1 MEVSNFDKLKFA
13 LAAYND
19 ANRQSNRMWSAA
31 TLLAVVVFT
40 TRYSS
45 DDPRIMGIGV
55 PSEFV
60 LPASIIVL
68 SGLNIAYSVA
78 HVSVY
83 RIAAVYQSIVRE
95 HFGNDLKLTKDFSWF
110 DLAQRA
116 PISNFNRLYPLFVP
130 IERHVGRQFYG
141 LIKTIFD
148 ITFCGFPAF
157 AIVFGILS
165 MPTDAPLVILAIFLA
180 TISILST
187 LLLMRWA
194 VRWPRFGVN

>member
-40 TRYSS
+40 ARYSS

-78 HVSVY
+78 HVSAY
-83 RIAAVYQSIVRE
+83 RIAAVYQAIVRE
-95 HFGNDLKLTKDFSWF
+95 HFGNEFQLTKDFSWF

-116 PISNFNRLYPLFVP
+116 PISNFNRLYPLFLPV
-130 IERHVGRQFYG
+130 ERKVGRHFYR

-157 AIVFGILS
+157 AIIFGIFS
-165 MPTDAPLVILAIFLA
+165 MPKDAPLFILVIFLA
-180 TISILST
+180 TFSILST
-187 LLLMRWA
+187 SLLMRWA
-194 VRWPRFGVN
+194 VRWPRLGVN

>member
-40 TRYSS
+40 ARYSS

-78 HVSVY
+78 HVSAY
-83 RIAAVYQSIVRE
+83 RIAAVYQAIVRE
-95 HFGNDLKLTKDFSWF
+95 HFGNEFQLTKDFM
-110 DLAQRA
+110 
-116 PISNFNRLYPLFVP
+116 V
-130 IERHVGRQFYG
+130 
-141 LIKTIFD
+141 
-148 ITFCGFPAF
+148 
-157 AIVFGILS
+157 
-165 MPTDAPLVILAIFLA
+165 
-180 TISILST
+180 
-187 LLLMRWA
+187 
-194 VRWPRFGVN
+194 